1 MVAGL
6 GVWFTGRDERP
17 MSLHPHPITFA
28 RAVLALAAA
37 AACGTTDDGR
47 GGDEDVALS
56 GVSAEDTTHASG
68 ESVGATS
75 LASDGTTVGVDA
87 TDGGLKLDV
96 GPPEPTTGGAC
107 PAGDV
112 CCTMKIPPHELLDEF
127 LLAYPPANM
136 PKSVAAIQAFMPQA
150 NGHMMAWS
158 DENVGNEIIDP
169 GNGGV
174 IEANIEAGRDISRAA
189 AFGAIPGGG
198 VMLEMRDDPVIIE
211 VLAGAE
217 PCNAV
222 GWAWGSILF
231 QDVDESIGEVVYLY
245 IGYCAEPDG
254 DIEAFYYSDQSV
266 QICEPP
272 A

>member
-1 MVAGL
+1 MVAGR

-17 MSLHPHPITFA
+17 MSLHQHEITCA
-28 RAVLALAAA
+28 CAALALAALT
-37 AACGTTDDGR
+37 ACGTTDDGR
-47 GGDEDVALS
+47 GGDEDVALT
-56 GVSAEDTTHASG
+56 GISAEGTTNSTG

-75 LASDGTTVGVDA
+75 LASTTDGEDTTG
-87 TDGGLKLDV
+87 GGLKLDV

-107 PAGDV
+107 PADDA

-169 GNGGV
+169 DNGGV
-174 IEANIEAGRDISRAA
+174 IAANIEAGRDISRAA

-222 GWAWGSILF
+222 GWGWGSILF
-231 QDVDESIGEVVYLY
+231 QDVDESVGEVVYLY

-254 DIEAFYYSDQSV
+254 DVEVFYYSDQSV